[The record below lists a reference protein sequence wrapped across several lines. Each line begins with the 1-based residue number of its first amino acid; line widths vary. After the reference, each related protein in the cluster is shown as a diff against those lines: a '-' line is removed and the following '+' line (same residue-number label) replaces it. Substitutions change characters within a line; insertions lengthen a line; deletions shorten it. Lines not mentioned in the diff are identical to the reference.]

1 MSDIF
6 EEVDESIRQ
15 DRISKLWK
23 QYGMFVWLAA
33 GLLIA
38 AVAYNEYRQSRL
50 GEDALARGSAL
61 DAALVQLDDGKYV
74 EATASLQALVD
85 AKTPMSPLA
94 AHYLAQAKYK
104 GGGDTEGAA
113 AVLVGIG
120 AVDGEPYEKLALLK
134 AAYLRADTLNA
145 EELEAML
152 GGLIADEGA
161 LGALSREL
169 MAAKMYALGDIA
181 GARTAFNRLKFE
193 PAAPNGVRE
202 RAEIALAAMP
212 AAPEAETP
220 TTPETPAETAAPV
233 EIEETRP

>member
-38 AVAYNEYRQSRL
+38 AVAYNEYRQTRV
-50 GEDALARGSAL
+50 GEDALARGAAL

-74 EATASLQALVD
+74 EASASLQALVD
-85 AKTPMSPLA
+85 AKTTMSPLA

-104 GGGDTEGAA
+104 GGGDIDGAA

-120 AVDGEPYEKLALLK
+120 DVDGEPYEKLALLK
-134 AAYLRADTLNA
+134 AAYLRADTLNL

-152 GGLIADEGA
+152 GGLIVDEGA

-169 MAAKMYALGDIA
+169 MAAKMYALGDVA

-193 PAAPNGVRE
+193 PAAPNGVRN

-220 TTPETPAETAAPV
+220 TTPETSAETAAPV
-233 EIEETRP
+233 EIEETSP